1 MNDNKMQS
9 INGLLRNRKTMSQ
22 LFWFRHFDRFS
33 GEFLIG
39 TEFSII
45 QNHMCRLATVYRFV
59 IFFFPKYHDPRRS
72 NISTEYQS
80 A

>member
-1 MNDNKMQS
+1 MNRLWLQIDYDNIYPIYALSIFYYTSIFIETLTFDMNVNKMQS

-45 QNHMCRLATVYRFV
+45 
-59 IFFFPKYHDPRRS
+59 
-72 NISTEYQS
+72 
-80 A
+80 